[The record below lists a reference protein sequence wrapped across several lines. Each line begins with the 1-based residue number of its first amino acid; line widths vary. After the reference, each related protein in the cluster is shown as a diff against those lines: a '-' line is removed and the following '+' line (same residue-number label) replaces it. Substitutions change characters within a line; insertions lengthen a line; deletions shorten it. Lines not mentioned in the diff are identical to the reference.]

1 MERIDARTGNTIRP
15 LWCSLRTW
23 EPDTHLNF
31 AIAVGQV
38 ASDIKKSNFG
48 PSTTNGPMSV
58 DLRRSRS
65 LKDQDLR
72 PSSRISDYRRQGTIS
87 RGEDRNNSDKES
99 RISERSDRRP
109 SRSVSFNRDVH
120 VKRYARKLDRQL
132 SRIDESPVETSD
144 DMRELTTR
152 TRGRADGIEEVG
164 RGREENSNL
173 SNSKKAGGKEGL
185 TQRIKAFFS
194 GRSKGKKTAT
204 TTTTT
209 TDDEDDL
216 DKRYKEYRAD
226 SDYKTKRRDSA
237 PDAKQSWFRS
247 LERTKK
253 PESKV
258 DATDGGRFSRSER
271 NLRYFGESDTER
283 FNSLARNRRSRYMDD
298 TSQDDTTDVDVPNR
312 YGSLV
317 YLHAAAVR
325 DIPPRNGGSRLSV
338 NRDEADASTL
348 RRKTKKSLTRSVSLV
363 GPWTPTHKPKSTST
377 VNINPSSGGVK
388 ESGVQTLTRT
398 RRPRATVDVSVS
410 DDGGRRTFRSETPI
424 VSVNR
429 SRKLPELVFTGPS
442 IDQTL
447 RREWRGRV

>member
-1 MERIDARTGNTIRP
+1 
-15 LWCSLRTW
+15 
-23 EPDTHLNF
+23 
-31 AIAVGQV
+31 
-38 ASDIKKSNFG
+38 
-48 PSTTNGPMSV
+48 MSV

-72 PSSRISDYRRQGTIS
+72 PSSRISDYRRQGSIS

-144 DMRELTTR
+144 DMREPATK

-164 RGREENSNL
+164 RGREENAPL
-173 SNSKKAGGKEGL
+173 SNTKKTGGKEGL

-194 GRSKGKKTAT
+194 GRSKGKKTM
-204 TTTTT
+204 T

-226 SDYKTKRRDSA
+226 NDYKSKRRDSA

-253 PESKV
+253 PEPKV
-258 DATDGGRFSRSER
+258 DVTDGGRFSRSER
-271 NLRYFGESDTER
+271 NLRYFGESDAER
-283 FNSLARNRRSRYMDD
+283 FNSLARNRRSRYLDD

-348 RRKTKKSLTRSVSLV
+348 RRKTKKSLTRSVSLA

-377 VNINPSSGGVK
+377 TIINPNSGGVK

-398 RRPRATVDVSVS
+398 RRPRATTVDVSVS

-429 SRKLPELVFTGPS
+429 PRKLPELVFTGPS